1 MMPSKLILAP
11 VDFSDISR
19 DALDVA
25 AYIASRL
32 DAALLLAHIVPVI
45 PDFRK
50 ASRFSKMASTA
61 VNLTK

>member
-11 VDFSDISR
+11 VDFSDVSR

-32 DAALLLAHIVPVI
+32 DAALLLARIVPVI
-45 PDFRK
+45 PDLR
-50 ASRFSKMASTA
+50 
-61 VNLTK
+61 